1 MFCVYEGDHLTLLNV
16 YNAFIRVRG
25 SMGLYVF
32 VPRPFSLLGEGGGGA
47 GDKASVSTVFVP
59 SPLPLLREGGGGGG
73 GGAGD
78 EASVSTVFV
87 PRPLSL
93 LGGGGLG
100 TRLGSL
106 LSLFQGPSLSLGGGW
121 GRG

>member
-1 MFCVYEGDHLTLLNV
+1 M
-16 YNAFIRVRG
+16 
-25 SMGLYVF
+25 
-32 VPRPFSLLGEGGGGA
+32 SLLSLFQG
-47 GDKASVSTVFVP
+47 P
-59 SPLPLLREGGGGGG
+59 SLSL

-87 PRPLSL
+87 PRPLPL
-93 LGGGGLG
+93 LGGGGGGGGGGGDLG

-106 LSLFQGPSLSLGGGW
+106 LSLFQGPSLSLGGGGGGGGW